1 MSFGI
6 TCLSNGGRGSW
17 SYDNFVEL
25 FDSTPIETGA
35 NEGLRRYAECCPLG
49 SAHLLSFAIG
59 VRGGLADIVPRLI
72 GQDPHNIGQINQI
85 MDTTLPGARHA
96 KAPMD
101 SACWESFGKNHRA
114 ASYSRT
120 A

>member
-25 FDSTPIETGA
+25 SDRTPFETRA
-35 NEGLRRYAECCPLG
+35 NECLRRYAECCPLG
-49 SAHLLSFAIG
+49 SAHLPSFAIG